1 MPLTPT
7 HESVDDR
14 GYRYVETSEEWMEAC
29 RPLPCFPQLWWP
41 DYATKVI
48 EDTIDGKPVVIQL
61 WKGWCQQFLNLK
73 NMPGGVGGEVGV
85 YARMPGRHIAE
96 SIPDLPD
103 PFVAKIRE
111 KVAGLGDKDL
121 WWPYPESELQTTIDF
136 EFINPQT
143 GETVFRAD
151 PKASVLADS
160 LDGPFELPQLR
171 RRPAWRLALQ
181 QEGPGPR
188 VGLRAEVHNQREDLP
203 GLGRPQLIPRAQLL
217 PEFRLFWPKYFAWK
231 ST

>member
-7 HESVDDR
+7 YESVDAR
-14 GYRYVETSEEWMEAC
+14 GYRYVETSEEWMAAC
-29 RPLPCFPQLWWP
+29 RTLPCFPQLWWP

-85 YARMPGRHIAE
+85 YTRMPGRHIAE

-151 PKASVLADS
+151 PKRTYWRTCWMDLSSYRNYVDAQPGVWPFNKQAPALAWDY
-160 LDGPFELPQLR
+160 
-171 RRPAWRLALQ
+171 ALKYTIN
-181 QEGPGPR
+181 GRTYP
-188 VGLRAEVHNQREDLP
+188 VWADHN
-203 GLGRPQLIPRAQLL
+203 
-217 PEFRLFWPKYFAWK
+217 
-231 ST
+231 